1 MEKLWSEVKALLLL
15 KKGNN
20 DNNNNNY
27 NITVALKRIQ
37 SF

>member
-1 MEKLWSEVKALLLL
+1 MEKLWPEVKALLLL

-20 DNNNNNY
+20 DNNNNH
-27 NITVALKRIQ
+27 NITVAPKRIFK